1 MQRGFGAVLR
11 PLEIEKNF
19 KKDFF
24 GYLCRY
30 KNLIFGPE
38 KIFWMQL
45 VFTAISKKI
54 KVVLATK
61 YGIFLYFLNF
71 RTFIYPILYELKN
84 SFLDDLITHTYLSKC
99 EMVSNAP
106 EAAYS
111 EPVEFLKGLNT
122 INGTSFNLLVGQ
134 LINILKSDSFKN
146 FDRELIYK
154 LLALLSINGNDH
166 MATQI
171 MSELI
176 VIPHKLLVNQNN
188 SADESLLI
196 KMRQEITPFH
206 SECISKTIN
215 SIINSFDYQKNEE
228 NMSYFLENV
237 VSLYEWDLQNQNFMR
252 LFLILNSKFSFMNI

>member
-1 MQRGFGAVLR
+1 
-11 PLEIEKNF
+11 
-19 KKDFF
+19 
-24 GYLCRY
+24 
-30 KNLIFGPE
+30 
-38 KIFWMQL
+38 
-45 VFTAISKKI
+45 
-54 KVVLATK
+54 
-61 YGIFLYFLNF
+61 
-71 RTFIYPILYELKN
+71 
-84 SFLDDLITHTYLSKC
+84 LDDLITHTYLSKC
-99 EMVSNAP
+99 EITSNAP
-106 EAAYS
+106 EATYS

-122 INGTSFNLLVGQ
+122 INGTSFNLLVEQ

-171 MSELI
+171 MSEII
-176 VIPHKLLVNQNN
+176 VIPHKFLVNQNN

-228 NMSYFLENV
+228 NMNYFLENV

-252 LFLILNSKFSFMNI
+252 LFLILNSKFSFVNI